1 MSTRSRIKAFEIFT
15 KALALLETQDKELF
29 TWPRNRITLTHALA
43 VHIHDILEDP
53 TYSVDLYPATTKSR
67 RTSNADILVH
77 NRQSGHQILAIV
89 CRNDYLTEQEQK
101 DLSSLMEGNSQEGSS
116 CDLVLAVSFM
126 PQRSYML
133 IYIANDDGVEYY
145 HFDRNL
151 MIMEPVR
158 RRTIEEELND
168 REQPTL
174 VKIKRRRRSR
184 SQSDEEAPQVETST
198 EAPTESSVE
207 NAEESPE
214 T

>member
-1 MSTRSRIKAFEIFT
+1 M
-15 KALALLETQDKELF
+15 
-29 TWPRNRITLTHALA
+29 
-43 VHIHDILEDP
+43 
-53 TYSVDLYPATTKSR
+53 
-67 RTSNADILVH
+67 H

-101 DLSSLMEGNSQEGSS
+101 DLSSLMEGNPQEGTS

-184 SQSDEEAPQVETST
+184 SPADEEAPQVETST

>member
-29 TWPRNRITLTHALA
+29 TWSRNRITLTHALA

-53 TYSVDLYPATTKSR
+53 SYSVDLYPATTKSR

-77 NRQSGHQILAIV
+77 NRQNGHQILAIV

-101 DLSSLMEGNSQEGSS
+101 DLSSLMEGNPQEGTS

-184 SQSDEEAPQVETST
+184 SQADEEAPQVETST
-198 EAPTESSVE
+198 EAPAESSVE

>member
-53 TYSVDLYPATTKSR
+53 SYSVDLYPATTKSR

-101 DLSSLMEGNSQEGSS
+101 DLSSLMEGNPQEGTS

-158 RRTIEEELND
+158 RRTIEEDFND
-168 REQPTL
+168 KEQPTL
-174 VKIKRRRRSR
+174 VAMKRSRRRRN
-184 SQSDEEAPQVETST
+184 QADEEAPQVETST

>member
-53 TYSVDLYPATTKSR
+53 SYSVDLYPATTKSR

-77 NRQSGHQILAIV
+77 NRQNGHQILAIV

-101 DLSSLMEGNSQEGSS
+101 DLSSLMEGNSQEGTS

-158 RRTIEEELND
+158 RRTIEEDFND
-168 REQPTL
+168 KEQPTL
-174 VKIKRRRRSR
+174 VAMKRSRRRRN
-184 SQSDEEAPQVETST
+184 QADEEAPQVETST

>member
-43 VHIHDILEDP
+43 VHIHDILEDH
-53 TYSVDLYPATTKSR
+53 TYSVDLYPAATKSR

-101 DLSSLMEGNSQEGSS
+101 DLSSLMEGNSQEGTS

-184 SQSDEEAPQVETST
+184 SQADEEAPQVETST

>member
-29 TWPRNRITLTHALA
+29 AWPRNRITLTHALA

-67 RTSNADILVH
+67 RSSNADILVH

-89 CRNDYLTEQEQK
+89 CRNDYLTEHEQTE
-101 DLSSLMEGNSQEGSS
+101 LSALTEGSS
-116 CDLVLAVSFM
+116 QDGPACDLVLAVSFM

-158 RRTIEEELND
+158 RRTIEEKIND
-168 REQPTL
+168 KEQPTL
-174 VKIKRRRRSR
+174 VKMKRRRRKT
-184 SQSDEEAPQVETST
+184 ETAPLEAEPTPT
-198 EAPTESSVE
+198 EAPEKPGE
-207 NAEESPE
+207 KLNP
-214 T
+214 

>member
-77 NRQSGHQILAIV
+77 NRQNGHQILAIV

-101 DLSSLMEGNSQEGSS
+101 DLSSLMEGNPQEGTS

-184 SQSDEEAPQVETST
+184 SQAEEEAPQVETST
-198 EAPTESSVE
+198 EAPAGSSVE

>member
-53 TYSVDLYPATTKSR
+53 SYSVDLYPATTKSR

-101 DLSSLMEGNSQEGSS
+101 DLSSLMEGNHQEGTS

-158 RRTIEEELND
+158 RRTIEEDFND
-168 REQPTL
+168 KEQPTL
-174 VKIKRRRRSR
+174 VAMKRSRRRRN
-184 SQSDEEAPQVETST
+184 QADEEAPQVETST

>member
-29 TWPRNRITLTHALA
+29 IWPRNRITLTHALA

-77 NRQSGHQILAIV
+77 NRQNGHQILAIV

-101 DLSSLMEGNSQEGSS
+101 DLSSLMEGNPQEGTS

-184 SQSDEEAPQVETST
+184 SQAEEEAPQVETST
-198 EAPTESSVE
+198 EAPAESSVE

>member
-15 KALALLETQDKELF
+15 KALALLETQDKDLF

-53 TYSVDLYPATTKSR
+53 SYSVDLYPSTTKSR
-67 RTSNADILVH
+67 RSSNADILVH

-89 CRNDYLTEQEQK
+89 CRNDYLTEHEQTE
-101 DLSSLMEGNSQEGSS
+101 LSALTEGTSQDGPS

-168 REQPTL
+168 KEQPTL
-174 VKIKRRRRSR
+174 VKIKRRRRR
-184 SQSDEEAPQVETST
+184 T
-198 EAPTESSVE
+198 EAASSDTEPVSEGSPRE
-207 NAEESPE
+207 IPEEPKE
-214 T
+214 P

>member
-77 NRQSGHQILAIV
+77 NRQNGHQILAIV

-101 DLSSLMEGNSQEGSS
+101 DLSSLMEGNSQEGTS

-158 RRTIEEELND
+158 RRTIEEDFND
-168 REQPTL
+168 KEQPTL
-174 VKIKRRRRSR
+174 VAMKRSRRRRN
-184 SQSDEEAPQVETST
+184 QADEEAPQVETST

>member
-43 VHIHDILEDP
+43 VHIHDILEDH
-53 TYSVDLYPATTKSR
+53 TYSVDLYPAAKLR
-67 RTSNADILVH
+67 RSSNADILVH

-101 DLSSLMEGNSQEGSS
+101 DLSSLMEGNPQEGTS

-158 RRTIEEELND
+158 RRIIEEELND

-174 VKIKRRRRSR
+174 VKIKRRHRSR
-184 SQSDEEAPQVETST
+184 SQADEEAPQVETST

>member
-43 VHIHDILEDP
+43 VHIHDILEDH
-53 TYSVDLYPATTKSR
+53 TYSVDLYPAAKSR
-67 RTSNADILVH
+67 RSSNADILVH

-101 DLSSLMEGNSQEGSS
+101 DLSSLMEGNPQEGTS

-184 SQSDEEAPQVETST
+184 SQADEEAPQVETST
-198 EAPTESSVE
+198 EASAGSSVE

>member
-15 KALALLETQDKELF
+15 KALALLESKDKELF

-77 NRQSGHQILAIV
+77 NRRSGHQILAIV

-101 DLSSLMEGNSQEGSS
+101 DLSSLMEGPSQEGTS

-133 IYIANDDGVEYY
+133 IYIANDDGMEYY

-168 REQPTL
+168 KEQPTL

-184 SQSDEEAPQVETST
+184 SQEENQVEDSS
-198 EAPTESSVE
+198 ESR
-207 NAEESPE
+207 EE
-214 T
+214 TLKT

>member
-15 KALALLETQDKELF
+15 KALALLETQDKDLF
-29 TWPRNRITLTHALA
+29 AWPRNRITLTHALA
-43 VHIHDILEDP
+43 VHIHDILEDHS
-53 TYSVDLYPATTKSR
+53 YSVDLYPSTTKSR
-67 RTSNADILVH
+67 RSSNADILVH

-89 CRNDYLTEQEQK
+89 CRNDYLTEHEQAE
-101 DLSSLMEGNSQEGSS
+101 LSAIKEGASQDGPS

-158 RRTIEEELND
+158 RRTIEEEPTD

-174 VKIKRRRRSR
+174 VKIKRRRRSH
-184 SQSDEEAPQVETST
+184 SQAEAKATQFETP
-198 EAPTESSVE
+198 AE
-207 NAEESPE
+207 NAEETQEP
-214 T
+214 

>member
-53 TYSVDLYPATTKSR
+53 SYSVDLYPATTKSR

-77 NRQSGHQILAIV
+77 NRQNGHQILAIV

-101 DLSSLMEGNSQEGSS
+101 DLSSLMEGNTQEGTS

-198 EAPTESSVE
+198 EAPAESSVE

>member
-53 TYSVDLYPATTKSR
+53 SYSVDLYPATTKSR

-77 NRQSGHQILAIV
+77 NRQNGHQILAIV

-101 DLSSLMEGNSQEGSS
+101 DLSSLMEGNSQEGTS

-184 SQSDEEAPQVETST
+184 NQGEEDAVQAKASAETPVEK
-198 EAPTESSVE
+198 PVD
-207 NAEESPE
+207 NAEETQKP
-214 T
+214 

>member
-43 VHIHDILEDP
+43 VHIHDILEDH
-53 TYSVDLYPATTKSR
+53 TYSVDLYPAAKSR

-101 DLSSLMEGNSQEGSS
+101 DLSSLMERNPQGGTS

-184 SQSDEEAPQVETST
+184 SQADEEAPQVETST
-198 EAPTESSVE
+198 EASAGSSVE

>member
-53 TYSVDLYPATTKSR
+53 SYSVDLYPATTKSR

-77 NRQSGHQILAIV
+77 NRQNGHQILAIV

-101 DLSSLMEGNSQEGSS
+101 DLSSLMEGNPQEGTS

-184 SQSDEEAPQVETST
+184 SQAEEEAPQVETST
-198 EAPTESSVE
+198 EAPAESSVE

>member
-53 TYSVDLYPATTKSR
+53 SYSVDLYPATTKSR

-77 NRQSGHQILAIV
+77 NRQNGHQILAIV

-101 DLSSLMEGNSQEGSS
+101 DLSSLMEGNSQEGTS

-184 SQSDEEAPQVETST
+184 NQADEEAPQVETST
-198 EAPTESSVE
+198 EAPAESSVE
-207 NAEESPE
+207 SAEESPE

>member
-53 TYSVDLYPATTKSR
+53 SYSVDLYPATTKSR

-101 DLSSLMEGNSQEGSS
+101 DLSSLMEGNPQEGTS

-174 VKIKRRRRSR
+174 VAMKRSRRRRN
-184 SQSDEEAPQVETST
+184 QGEEDAAQVKASAETPV
-198 EAPTESSVE
+198 ENPVE

>member
-43 VHIHDILEDP
+43 VHLHDILEDP
-53 TYSVDLYPATTKSR
+53 SYSVDLYPATTKSR

-101 DLSSLMEGNSQEGSS
+101 DLSSLMEGNPQEGTS

-174 VKIKRRRRSR
+174 VAMKRSRRRRN
-184 SQSDEEAPQVETST
+184 QADEEAPQVETST

>member
-15 KALALLETQDKELF
+15 KALALLETQDNELF

-53 TYSVDLYPATTKSR
+53 SYSVDLYPATTKSR

-101 DLSSLMEGNSQEGSS
+101 DLSSLMEGNPQEGTS

-158 RRTIEEELND
+158 RRTIEEDFND
-168 REQPTL
+168 KEQPTL
-174 VKIKRRRRSR
+174 VAMKRSRRRRN
-184 SQSDEEAPQVETST
+184 QADEEAPQVETST

>member
-77 NRQSGHQILAIV
+77 NRQNGHQILAIV

-101 DLSSLMEGNSQEGSS
+101 DLSSLMEGNPQEGTS

-184 SQSDEEAPQVETST
+184 SQAEEEAPQVETST
-198 EAPTESSVE
+198 EAPAESSVE